1 MTLLVFLV
9 AFAIFCVRNNS
20 GYWLLVLPGTIV
32 HESLHYVTG
41 KLLFAGPQT
50 FNIVPQHHENG
61 TCYGSVDFDNLNEF
75 NAPPT
80 ALAPLLGI
88 PLVYYVWPYLQTTQ
102 NGWAQIA
109 IIWALAAIV
118 AQSWPS
124 ETDWAVA
131 LKHPLGLVLW
141 AGFVGWI
148 LL

>member
-32 HESLHYVTG
+32 HESLHFVTG
-41 KLLFAGPQT
+41 KLLFAGPQS
-50 FNIVPQHHENG
+50 FNIVPVKHETG
-61 TCYGSVDFDNLNEF
+61 VCYGSVDFDNLNNF

-88 PLVYYVWPYLQTTQ
+88 PLALYVWPYLQ
-102 NGWAQIA
+102 NAQTLWGKIA
-109 IIWALAAIV
+109 IVWALGAII

-131 LKHPLGLVLW
+131 LGHPVGLVLW
-141 AGFVGWI
+141 AGFLGYF

>member
-1 MTLLVFLV
+1 MHLLDRGETSFHAQLEGDGGERETVYFDETS
-9 AFAIFCVRNNS
+9 FP
-20 GYWLLVLPGTIV
+20 PGQMFQEV
-32 HESLHYVTG
+32 SWDW
-41 KLLFAGPQT
+41 K
-50 FNIVPQHHENG
+50 
-61 TCYGSVDFDNLNEF
+61 
-75 NAPPT
+75 PT